1 TAQRP
6 AQVDAAHRIE
16 AEVPHAVGRQAAS
29 IAVGAERRRCRRD
42 DAEYGAVAQAE
53 AIRRCRRI
61 LDYGLDPAVA
71 LLEPLEYLLTT
82 HDLVER
88 PARGAA
94 DVHVLDEPHLG
105 RNTPRE
111 LDQVDEL
118 VVVDT
123 ANHDR

>member
-1 TAQRP
+1 HPILGAAVGTRTPAAGDQRLDRRVRRTPAQRP

-71 LLEPLEYLLTT
+71 LLEPL
-82 HDLVER
+82 
-88 PARGAA
+88 
-94 DVHVLDEPHLG
+94 
-105 RNTPRE
+105 
-111 LDQVDEL
+111 
-118 VVVDT
+118 
-123 ANHDR
+123 